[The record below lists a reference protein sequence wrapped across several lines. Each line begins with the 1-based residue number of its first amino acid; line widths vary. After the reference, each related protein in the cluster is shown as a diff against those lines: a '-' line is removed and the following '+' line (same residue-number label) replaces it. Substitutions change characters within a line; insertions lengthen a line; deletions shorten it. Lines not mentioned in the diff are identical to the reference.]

1 MSTQNKDSNEIKK
14 ARRGS
19 PKDPQDYKENK
30 GTKKSTPFLAPR
42 PQSMNSRKI
51 HNVTPPETKA
61 STISMAPPPQ
71 PTNST
76 QMQHATP
83 AKAKAIQPSV
93 TTNVPQTPQTP
104 VVSTTN
110 ESAITADDK
119 QANTPVIT
127 APSATNLLAD
137 DNQASVASGLT
148 TDSCNGTPKFGNG
161 HEHSPNRSE
170 TFHPHYYS
178 SPKYNDNGSVADS
191 FVSISEMNMPTA
203 EELPLVSIRT
213 ATFPTYILRSHND
226 YNSTCA
232 LCGVVIKI
240 GDWIEKLYIRKDK
253 LRNRRPNG
261 YWCCAICPVKEV
273 PGLTMI
279 NQEAIGERRW
289 MPIGGYFCRWKGMG
303 DTPTFYKWDGNRTL
317 WKGSMIEST
326 HRPYNNNIWQ
336 SNAQYGEGVK
346 QEYNPG
352 VGQVINATERNVNT
366 GGVLN
371 NQDQKVR

>member
-1 MSTQNKDSNEIKK
+1 MSTQNKDSNDIKK
-14 ARRGS
+14 ARRGK
-19 PKDPQDYKENK
+19 PKDPQDYKENME
-30 GTKKSTPFLAPR
+30 TKKSTPFLTPR
-42 PQSMNSRKI
+42 PEPMNSRKT

-61 STISMAPPPQ
+61 STISMTPAPQ

-83 AKAKAIQPSV
+83 AKAKASEHSV
-93 TTNVPQTPQTP
+93 TPNIPQTPRTP

-110 ESAITADDK
+110 TNGFSANAK
-119 QANTPVIT
+119 QADTPVT
-127 APSATNLLAD
+127 SAPSATNFVAD

-148 TDSCNGTPKFGNG
+148 MDTCNGTPKLNNER
-161 HEHSPNRSE
+161 EHSSNQSE

-191 FVSISEMNMPTA
+191 FVSISEMNMPTV
-203 EELPLVSIRT
+203 EELPVVSIRT
-213 ATFPTYILRSHND
+213 TTFPTYILRSHYD

-253 LRNRRPNG
+253 FRNRRPNG

-371 NQDQKVR
+371 NQYQKVR